1 MSERSPFLYVEVM
14 FVCEAVTTAA
24 GCMVVS
30 GRLSGMQGESVG
42 SLGAGSLGRWAVQI
56 DDAHV
61 QMEAQQRS
69 ITSRL
74 RTDEPTAS
82 MSIFQAETAHGAGE

>member
-1 MSERSPFLYVEVM
+1 M
-14 FVCEAVTTAA
+14 CEAVTTAA

-56 DDAHV
+56 DDAHA

-74 RTDEPTAS
+74 RTDESTVS